1 MVDGCGACMADRAKI
16 PKTAISI
23 GLIRPGVNTSRSR
36 DREVN
41 MSSVTFF
48 FFFRGAGRKR
58 KKIIRDGN
66 K

>member
-1 MVDGCGACMADRAKI
+1 MDGCGACMADRAKI

-48 FFFRGAGRKR
+48 FLFPWRRKE
-58 KKIIRDGN
+58 KKEDN
-66 K
+66 T